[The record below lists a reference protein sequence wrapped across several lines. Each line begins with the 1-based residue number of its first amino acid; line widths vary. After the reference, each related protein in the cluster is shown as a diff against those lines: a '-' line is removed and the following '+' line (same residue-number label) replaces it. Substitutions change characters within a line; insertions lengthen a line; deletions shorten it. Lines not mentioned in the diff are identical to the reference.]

1 MNGIFLLDNMEISTS
16 DKERD
21 LGVIVSSDLKP
32 RNQCIS
38 ARNKAK
44 RMLGFIS
51 RSVSNRTADVI
62 LKLYLALVRP
72 HMDYAVQF
80 WSPYYRMD
88 INMLESV
95 QRRMTKMI
103 HNVRN
108 LEYKERLKTL
118 GLHSLERRRL
128 RGDMIEEYKWV
139 NGINKRDINDVLKL
153 NQDQRTRTN
162 GFKLEKS
169 RFKKDIGKYWFGN
182 RVVDMWNR
190 LPSNVVGAE
199 TLNTFKNRLDRQMDG
214 MGWV

>member
-1 MNGIFLLDNMEISTS
+1 
-16 DKERD
+16 
-21 LGVIVSSDLKP
+21 
-32 RNQCIS
+32 
-38 ARNKAK
+38 
-44 RMLGFIS
+44 
-51 RSVSNRTADVI
+51 
-62 LKLYLALVRP
+62 
-72 HMDYAVQF
+72 
-80 WSPYYRMD
+80 
-88 INMLESV
+88 MLESV

-128 RGDMIEEYKWV
+128 RGDMIEVYKWV
-139 NGINKRDINDVLKL
+139 NGINKGDINDVLKL

-199 TLNTFKNRLDRQMDG
+199 TLNTFKNRLDKHMDG

>member
-1 MNGIFLLDNMEISTS
+1 
-16 DKERD
+16 
-21 LGVIVSSDLKP
+21 
-32 RNQCIS
+32 
-38 ARNKAK
+38 
-44 RMLGFIS
+44 MLGFIS

-128 RGDMIEEYKWV
+128 RGDMIEVFKWV
-139 NGINKRDINDVLKL
+139 NGINKGDIKDVLKVKSRPE
-153 NQDQRTRTN
+153 NQDEWLQTR
-162 GFKLEKS
+162 K
-169 RFKKDIGKYWFGN
+169 I
-182 RVVDMWNR
+182 
-190 LPSNVVGAE
+190 
-199 TLNTFKNRLDRQMDG
+199 TF
-214 MGWV
+214 